1 MSCRFLGTR
10 FGKRRSHDRALS
22 AHASGSVSAPRM
34 SSALR
39 LFRAAPGGAP
49 ALSARARVAR
59 RPRARL
65 PLSRA
70 ETRVAK
76 AFCYVSWFLD
86 SPGCSGHRSGDSEV
100 VGVENSHRCPPRPI
114 DLGALCEADG
124 EAVVGAASFA
134 VRDERLFVRNAH
146 AAELEA
152 LEARSRR
159 SALRSSAL
167 DPSHDE
173 YDSFIDVE
181 EEDEET
187 CVNEEVLD
195 DGDVVCGVEDPF
207 EFAFYPSS
215 FYPSKTK
222 NEFADD
228 ADERRARDDEIAER
242 ELFEKAASPRA
253 VRVDGLRLK
262 PRGEAELTPGAMVDI
277 GLASTAFAGS
287 GLSRGGKRRAVG
299 ETRDF
304 YDGVFEVRRVARA
317 RA

>member
-1 MSCRFLGTR
+1 M
-10 FGKRRSHDRALS
+10 
-22 AHASGSVSAPRM
+22 
-34 SSALR
+34 
-39 LFRAAPGGAP
+39 
-49 ALSARARVAR
+49 
-59 RPRARL
+59 
-65 PLSRA
+65 
-70 ETRVAK
+70 AK
-76 AFCYVSWFLD
+76 AFCYVSWLLD
-86 SPGCSGHRSGDSEV
+86 SPGCSGHRSGDSKV

-181 EEDEET
+181 EEDEEW

-207 EFAFYPSS
+207 EFEFYPSS
-215 FYPSKTK
+215 KAEPKRASKTK

-228 ADERRARDDEIAER
+228 SDERRLRDDEIAER
-242 ELFEKAASPRA
+242 EHLEAASPRA

-287 GLSRGGKRRAVG
+287 GPSRGGPRRAIG

>member
-1 MSCRFLGTR
+1 M
-10 FGKRRSHDRALS
+10 
-22 AHASGSVSAPRM
+22 
-34 SSALR
+34 
-39 LFRAAPGGAP
+39 
-49 ALSARARVAR
+49 
-59 RPRARL
+59 
-65 PLSRA
+65 SRA

-100 VGVENSHRCPPRPI
+100 VSVENSHRCPPRPI

-228 ADERRARDDEIAER
+228 ADERRARDDAIAER

-262 PRGEAELTPGAMVDI
+262 PRGEEELTPGAMVDI

-287 GLSRGGKRRAVG
+287 GPSRGGKRRAVG

>member
-1 MSCRFLGTR
+1 M
-10 FGKRRSHDRALS
+10 
-22 AHASGSVSAPRM
+22 
-34 SSALR
+34 
-39 LFRAAPGGAP
+39 
-49 ALSARARVAR
+49 
-59 RPRARL
+59 
-65 PLSRA
+65 SRA

-228 ADERRARDDEIAER
+228 ADERRARDDAIAER

-287 GLSRGGKRRAVG
+287 GPSRGGKRRTVG